1 MKDDRCEN
9 AASPDPAKEVYWT
22 PLMAVVWIVYRDM
35 NEVRK
40 VWSRF
45 VKDRCDFNFE
55 DNRKYVVGP
64 NEAVRE
70 LWRRLESVELVATG
84 IFQGLRRVIEP
95 WEWHDLL
102 PIDCER
108 PARFFYGTQFPR
120 TIYIG
125 RPRMIFFDVS
135 LRGKDVQNIFP
146 PKDVGPNP
154 SVQQGTDEDARR
166 VIREA
171 MASRGGFISQK
182 NGAKEVRRVYPDFNA
197 TRAMELTKELTKNT
211 KPGPRGPR
219 QKSSQ

>member
-84 IFQGLRRVIEP
+84 IFQGLRRVKLARTFAAQVEALKRYRSGGEQTVTVQHVHVAEGGQAIVGNVTAPEP
-95 WEWHDLL
+95 
-102 PIDCER
+102 
-108 PARFFYGTQFPR
+108 
-120 TIYIG
+120 
-125 RPRMIFFDVS
+125 
-135 LRGKDVQNIFP
+135 
-146 PKDVGPNP
+146 
-154 SVQQGTDEDARR
+154 
-166 VIREA
+166 
-171 MASRGGFISQK
+171 GGGANEK
-182 NGAKEVRRVYPDFNA
+182 AKEQPHALAYA
-197 TRAMELTKELTKNT
+197 
-211 KPGPRGPR
+211 PGAEMPR
-219 QKSSQ
+219 QVEEERASVPRALRSGT